1 MAQCQEGQGSQG
13 VLAEFPARF
22 KFRFSFTFTLQ
33 QHLGLK
39 PTVIPASTWAGL
51 GRVFPKQEMTQ

>member
-1 MAQCQEGQGSQG
+1 MVQCQDGQGSQG

-22 KFRFSFTFTLQ
+22 SLTFAPQ

-39 PTVIPASTWAGL
+39 HTMIPVYTWAGL
-51 GRVFPKQEMTQ
+51 GRVFPNQEMTQ